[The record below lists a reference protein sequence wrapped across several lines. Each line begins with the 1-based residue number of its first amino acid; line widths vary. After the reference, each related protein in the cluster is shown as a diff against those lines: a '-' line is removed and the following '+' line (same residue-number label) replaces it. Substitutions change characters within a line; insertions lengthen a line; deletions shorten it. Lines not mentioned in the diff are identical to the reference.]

1 MLLGVTK
8 YEELAALIDLVPRIV
23 EEWSSSSTQWLY
35 GTKVQCS
42 HDSFGSLVY
51 EHWFSCPPSSYSMD
65 L

>member
-51 EHWFSCPPSSYSMD
+51 EH
-65 L
+65 